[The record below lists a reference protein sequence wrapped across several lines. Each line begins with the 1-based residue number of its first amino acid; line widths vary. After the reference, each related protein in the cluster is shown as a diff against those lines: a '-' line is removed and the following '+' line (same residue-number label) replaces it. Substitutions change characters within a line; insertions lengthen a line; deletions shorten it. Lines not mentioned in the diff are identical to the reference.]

1 MNLPA
6 RHDESA
12 LKRIRYPPV
21 AGRGPSPRLVESV
34 GTPVYFR
41 LCTTATPR
49 QEGMAAMSNS
59 HSPDTQPPG
68 GQLLIYQDGGLNLQ
82 VRLDGQTVWLTQGQL
97 GELYQTSKQNISLH
111 IQNILEENELRREAV
126 VKEYLTT
133 AADGKRYRT
142 LHYSLDMILAV
153 GYRVR
158 SARGT
163 HFRQWATAR
172 LTELLVKGFTL
183 DDERIK
189 AGRTIGADYFDE
201 LLARIR
207 DIRASERLFYQK
219 ITDIYAT
226 SIDYDPQAEVTQL
239 FFQTVQNK
247 LHWAAHGH
255 TAAEIVRQ
263 RADAAR
269 PNMGL
274 TTWKNAPAG
283 PVRRQDVTIAKNYLS
298 QAELEALNLI
308 VSAYLDFAELQ
319 ARSHRP
325 MHMADWIAKLD
336 DFIRLSGHD
345 ILTHAG
351 RMSHEEAE
359 EHAHAHFEDYDRQRR
374 ALADGSDTEFDR
386 AVKRITDAAADNPKP
401 SRRRREKRQGG
412 EPGSDE

>member
-1 MNLPA
+1 MTDASMP
-6 RHDESA
+6 
-12 LKRIRYPPV
+12 
-21 AGRGPSPRLVESV
+21 
-34 GTPVYFR
+34 
-41 LCTTATPR
+41 
-49 QEGMAAMSNS
+49 Q
-59 HSPDTQPPG
+59 
-68 GQLLIYQDGGLNLQ
+68 GQLLIFSDGGLNLQ
-82 VRLDGQTVWLTQGQL
+82 VRLDGQTVWLTQGQMAD
-97 GELYQTSKQNISLH
+97 LYQTSKQNISLH
-111 IQNILEENELRREAV
+111 IQNILDDKELPAEAV

-133 AADGKRYRT
+133 AADGKNYRT

-158 SARGT
+158 SPRGT
-163 HFRQWATAR
+163 LFRQWATSR
-172 LTELLVKGFTL
+172 LRELLVKGFTL

-226 SIDYDPQAEVTQL
+226 SIDYDANVEMTQL

-247 LHWAAHGH
+247 MHWAAHGH
-255 TAAEIVRQ
+255 TAAEIVRH
-263 RADAAR
+263 RADAGK

-283 PVRRQDVTIAKNYLS
+283 PVRKGDVAIAKNYLTKD
-298 QAELEALNLI
+298 EIEALNLI

-319 ARSHRP
+319 ARSHKP

-336 DFIRLSGHD
+336 DFIRLSDHD

-351 RMSHEEAE
+351 SISHREAE
-359 EHAHAHFEDYDRQRR
+359 ERAHAQYELYEGQRR
-374 ALADGSDTEFDR
+374 ELEAASTSDF
-386 AVKRITDAAADNPKP
+386 DAAAKRIAENAATPPKP
-401 SRRRREKRQGG
+401 RRRRRNDDSG
-412 EPGSDE
+412 EAI